1 MRNIFIDCGYHKGNV
16 TEMFK
21 RKESESFE
29 YFAFEANPHLFK
41 RFCERHSFCKLE
53 NKAVWIE
60 DSKVTFYIIEIDKNP
75 KKENFMAGAS
85 TLNKKK
91 AEWNERV
98 HKKQGEIT
106 VDSLD
111 FSNFILKNFSKEDNI
126 VVKMDIE
133 GAEYEVLEKMIK
145 DDSIDYLDELI
156 VEFHDD
162 RTGMDSKI
170 IKEKLK
176 ERSLKVKE
184 WE

>member
-1 MRNIFIDCGYHKGNV
+1 
-16 TEMFK
+16 
-21 RKESESFE
+21 
-29 YFAFEANPHLFK
+29 
-41 RFCERHSFCKLE
+41 
-53 NKAVWIE
+53 
-60 DSKVTFYIIEIDKNP
+60 
-75 KKENFMAGAS
+75 MAGAS

-98 HKKQGEIT
+98 HEKQGEIT

-111 FSNFILKNFSKEDNI
+111 FSNFILKNFSKEDHI

-145 DDSIDYLDELI
+145 DDSIDYLNELI

-162 RTGMDSKI
+162 RTGMDSKT